1 MSHDFAQHLRQAAP
15 YIHSHNGDTCVAYW
29 PGEAVQRDDFAAH
42 LFDLALAHGLGLNL
56 ILVIG
61 ARPQIQQRLE
71 QANIAQRMHQGLRV
85 TDAATLHCVK
95 EAVGA
100 LRGDIEALLS
110 TALAQTPLGGRR
122 IEVVSGNLVTAKPG
136 GVRDGV
142 DMQFTGEIRRL
153 AVDAIQTHLERRRIV
168 LLPCLGTSSTGESFN
183 LRSEDLAVA
192 AAAQLRADQ
201 LLVMSPRP
209 VPAGECAP
217 QDLHNRSDIP
227 SDEATIAAAAV
238 AAGVPRIQLLPLDQP
253 GVILNELYTQAGQGL
268 LVSAAASDHIR
279 QAGIEDLAG
288 LLNLIAPLEAEGTLV
303 ERSREQLELDMEH
316 FAVIEHDG
324 QIIGCRALLPMDD
337 GLSAELACVA
347 VHSDWRSAGRAAAL
361 LQHAEQSARARGI
374 QKLYVLTTRAIH
386 WFVEQGFSLCEPSA
400 LPVSRQSLYN
410 WQRASKVLVKTL

>member
-1 MSHDFAQHLRQAAP
+1 M
-15 YIHSHNGDTCVAYW
+15 
-29 PGEAVQRDDFAAH
+29 
-42 LFDLALAHGLGLNL
+42 
-56 ILVIG
+56 
-61 ARPQIQQRLE
+61 
-71 QANIAQRMHQGLRV
+71 
-85 TDAATLHCVK
+85 
-95 EAVGA
+95 GA

-153 AVDAIQTHLERRRIV
+153 AVDAIQAHLERRRIV
-168 LLPCLGTSSTGESFN
+168 LLPCLGTSTTGESFN

-192 AAAQLRADQ
+192 AAVQLRANQ
-201 LLVMSPRP
+201 LLVLSPRA

-217 QDLHNRSDIP
+217 QDLQSRSDIP
-227 SDEATIAAAAV
+227 ADEAAMAAAAV

-253 GVILNELYTQAGQGL
+253 GVILNELYTQSGQGL

-279 QAGIEDLAG
+279 PARIEDLAG

-303 ERSREQLELDMEH
+303 ARSREQLELDIEH

-324 QIIGCRALLPMDD
+324 QIIGCRALLPLDD

-347 VHSDWRSAGRAAAL
+347 VHPEWRSAGRASAL
-361 LQHAEQSARARGI
+361 LQHAEHVAKARGW
-374 QKLYVLTTRAIH
+374 QRLFVLTTRAIH
-386 WFVEQGFSLCEPSA
+386 WFVEQGFSPCDPSA
-400 LPVSRQSLYN
+400 LPVARQSLYN
-410 WQRASKVLVKTL
+410 WQRASKVLLKTL

>member
-1 MSHDFAQHLRQAAP
+1 MNHTFAEHLRQAAP
-15 YIHSHNGDTCVAYW
+15 YIHAHSGHTCVAYW
-29 PGEAVQRDDFAAH
+29 PGEAVQREDFAAH

-56 ILVIG
+56 VLVVG

-71 QANIAQRMHQGLRV
+71 QAGITERMHQGLRV
-85 TDAATLHCVK
+85 TDSATLHCVK
-95 EAVGA
+95 EALGA

-153 AVDAIQTHLERRRIV
+153 AVDAIQAHLERRRIV
-168 LLPCLGTSSTGESFN
+168 LLPCLGTSTTGESFN

-192 AAAQLRADQ
+192 AAVQLRANQ
-201 LLVMSPRP
+201 LLVLSPRAI
-209 VPAGECAP
+209 PAGECAP
-217 QDLHNRSDIP
+217 QDLQSRSDIP
-227 SDEATIAAAAV
+227 ADEAAIAAAAV

-253 GVILNELYTQAGQGL
+253 GVILNELYTQSGQGL

-279 QAGIEDLAG
+279 PAGIEDLAG

-303 ERSREQLELDMEH
+303 ARSREQLELDIEH

-324 QIIGCRALLPMDD
+324 QIIGCRALLPLDD

-347 VHSDWRSAGRAAAL
+347 VHPEWRSAGRASAL
-361 LQHAEQSARARGI
+361 LQHAEHVAKARGW
-374 QKLYVLTTRAIH
+374 QRLFVLTTRAIH
-386 WFVEQGFSLCEPSA
+386 WFVEQGFSPCDPSA
-400 LPVSRQSLYN
+400 LPVARQSLYN
-410 WQRASKVLVKTL
+410 WQRASKVLLKTL